1 MSNKITLFVSIS
13 LFVIL
18 SAFVV
23 LSKDQGKYKIT
34 LVLNDGQTVLLDS
47 ILTKFPDNSISE
59 NFSSINLSSAILRSF
74 DSDTNNINDF
84 KIYVNDLLI
93 NKYVDYWQVTP
104 NSNSRLSDF
113 RYIFEENNSDF
124 NWEKIAGFGYYYHN
138 LFRSKSAR
146 TVLFKKALDFIEVMC
161 RIYPID
167 FKKRVL
173 IELESLL
180 KFTNTI
186 KFISLNNDIEYEDYW
201 EGFIVRRHFIDNV
214 PVLEIQNSILEAIN
228 RIKNMTPTNTF
239 NALYEINVN
248 NQIAVFYSGE
258 GSYISS
264 LNGTKKFTINSNET
278 IKSIRF
284 LKDLSGDYYQI
295 TTTYDSGEKRYLISK
310 NLEPI
315 F

>member
-1 MSNKITLFVSIS
+1 
-13 LFVIL
+13 
-18 SAFVV
+18 
-23 LSKDQGKYKIT
+23 
-34 LVLNDGQTVLLDS
+34 
-47 ILTKFPDNSISE
+47 
-59 NFSSINLSSAILRSF
+59 
-74 DSDTNNINDF
+74 
-84 KIYVNDLLI
+84 
-93 NKYVDYWQVTP
+93 
-104 NSNSRLSDF
+104 
-113 RYIFEENNSDF
+113 
-124 NWEKIAGFGYYYHN
+124 
-138 LFRSKSAR
+138 
-146 TVLFKKALDFIEVMC
+146 MC

-186 KFISLNNDIEYEDYW
+186 KFISLNNDFEYEDYW

-264 LNGTKKFTINSNET
+264 LNGTKKFTINTNET